1 MPNRRDGTA
10 PGHAVESAPN
20 FARKNPG
27 CLGPIPASNR
37 STGAGLV
44 VVAQRCFALR
54 QLSLRLR
61 HQLLAGL
68 RFYCATLL
76 REQLFPS
83 SRNRSVLLV
92 ATAALCRRVAFDL
105 HNRFA
110 CSSAELLVDE

>member
-1 MPNRRDGTA
+1 MPDRRDGIA

-44 VVAQRCFALR
+44 VVAQRRFALR

-61 HQLLAGL
+61 HQLPAGL
-68 RFYCATLL
+68 RFYCATFLPSQFFPSCL
-76 REQLFPS
+76 QLF
-83 SRNRSVLLV
+83 VML
-92 ATAALCRRVAFDL
+92 AETAALCL
-105 HNRFA
+105 
-110 CSSAELLVDE
+110 